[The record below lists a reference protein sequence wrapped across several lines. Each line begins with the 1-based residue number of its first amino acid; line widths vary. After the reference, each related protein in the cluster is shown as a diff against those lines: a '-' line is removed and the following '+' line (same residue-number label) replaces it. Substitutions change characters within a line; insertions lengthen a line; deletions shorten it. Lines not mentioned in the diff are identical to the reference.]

1 MLENKNKSIPKKPQ
15 STLRQLQSL
24 IGTINYVCAAVHPE
38 RTFVRCI
45 INLTQGMLSL
55 FHHRNL
61 DKEDWADLKAW
72 AILLDHFNGRGLT
85 PIY

>member
-1 MLENKNKSIPKKPQ
+1 MKTKIKAFQKNLTA
-15 STLRQLQSL
+15 TLRQLQSL

-45 INLTQGMLSL
+45 INLTQGMLNP
-55 FHHRNL
+55 FHQRHL

-72 AILLDHFNGRGLT
+72 AILLDHLNGRGLT

>member
-1 MLENKNKSIPKKPQ
+1 MKTKIKAFQKNLTA
-15 STLRQLQSL
+15 TLRQLQSL

-45 INLTQGMLSL
+45 INLTQGMLSP
-55 FHHRNL
+55 FHQRNL

-72 AILLDHFNGRGLT
+72 AILLDHLNGRGLT

>member
-1 MLENKNKSIPKKPQ
+1 
-15 STLRQLQSL
+15 
-24 IGTINYVCAAVHPE
+24 
-38 RTFVRCI
+38 
-45 INLTQGMLSL
+45 MLSP
-55 FHHRNL
+55 FNHRNL

>member
-1 MLENKNKSIPKKPQ
+1 MKTKIKAFQKNLTA
-15 STLRQLQSL
+15 TLSQLQSL

-45 INLTQGMLSL
+45 INLTRGMLSP
-55 FHHRNL
+55 FHQRNL

-72 AILLDHFNGRGLT
+72 AILLDHLNGTGLT

>member
-45 INLTQGMLSL
+45 INLTRGMLSP
-55 FHHRNL
+55 FHQRNL

-72 AILLDHFNGRGLT
+72 AILLDHLNGRGLT

>member
-45 INLTQGMLSL
+45 INLTQGRLSP
-55 FHHRNL
+55 FHQRNL

-72 AILLDHFNGRGLT
+72 AILLDHLNGRGLT

>member
-1 MLENKNKSIPKKPQ
+1 MHSP
-15 STLRQLQSL
+15 
-24 IGTINYVCAAVHPE
+24 
-38 RTFVRCI
+38 
-45 INLTQGMLSL
+45 

-72 AILLDHFNGRGLT
+72 AILLDHFDGKRLT

>member
-1 MLENKNKSIPKKPQ
+1 MKTKIKAFQKNLTA
-15 STLRQLQSL
+15 TLRQLQSL

-45 INLTQGMLSL
+45 INLTRGMLSP
-55 FHHRNL
+55 FHQRNL

-72 AILLDHFNGRGLT
+72 AILLDHLNGRGLT